1 MTVFAERLTTE
12 FRASLFAP
20 LIAACFVVGC
30 ASTSTTVRVVDLTPP
45 QQATMEVP
53 EELLLDVGVAVFD
66 PNVPES
72 FDEQLDANI
81 IPEIRRA
88 EGNYMAYFTKNL
100 LQSTGNWG
108 AVRVIPRE
116 THAVDVVVSGR
127 IHHSDGE
134 RMIVEVAV
142 HDARGQQWFTREYET
157 LASKYAYE
165 DTIPPDIDPFQATYR
180 QVVDEMTM
188 YVQALS
194 AEEIQEIRTTAEMKF
209 ARDFSPDAFASHVVE
224 VQPGAFEVR
233 RLPAQDDPMLGRV
246 RKVREREYLFIDTL
260 DEYFDGFYREMYS
273 SYQDWRSASYGEA
286 IAYRNQR
293 EKARRK
299 TVAGAVAIASGL
311 LAQRSDNVAAR
322 YGGVVGVIGGAT
334 LALQGIEDRAEAQL
348 HAEVLQ
354 ELGTSAE
361 AEIAPHTIDL
371 ENQTLRLQGSV
382 DAQYVEL
389 RRILRRIYFEEMG
402 LEMPADIAE
411 EIAAEEAAKAKETE
425 DELFDDVST

>member
-1 MTVFAERLTTE
+1 MA
-12 FRASLFAP
+12 
-20 LIAACFVVGC
+20 VGC
-30 ASTSTTVRVVDLTPP
+30 STATVRVVDLTPP
-45 QQATMEVP
+45 QQATVEVP
-53 EELLLDVGVAVFD
+53 EELLLDVGVEVFD

-72 FDEQLDANI
+72 FDEQREANI
-81 IPEIRRA
+81 IPEVRRA
-88 EGNYMAYFTKNL
+88 EGNYMAFFTKNL

-116 THAVDVVVSGR
+116 THAVDVVVSGK

-142 HDARGQQWFTREYET
+142 HDARGEQWFTREYET

-165 DTIPPDIDPFQATYR
+165 DTIPPDIDPFQSTYR
-180 QVVDEMTM
+180 QIVDEMTM
-188 YVQALS
+188 YVRALS
-194 AEEIQEIRTTAEMKF
+194 PEEIQEIRTTAEMKF
-209 ARDFSPDAFASHVVE
+209 ARDFSPDAFSSHVVE
-224 VQPGAFEVR
+224 VEPGTFDVR
-233 RLPAQDDPMLGRV
+233 RLPADDDPMLGRV

-260 DEYFDGFYREMYS
+260 DEYFDGFYREMYP

-311 LAQRSDNVAAR
+311 LSQKSDNVATR

-334 LALQGIEDRAEAQL
+334 LALQAIEDRAEAQL

-382 DAQYVEL
+382 EAQYVEL

-402 LEMPADIAE
+402 LEMPDD
-411 EIAAEEAAKAKETE
+411 IAAEEAAKAQESE

>member
-1 MTVFAERLTTE
+1 MDAPPLGLTL
-12 FRASLFAP
+12 RATICVSLLVA
-20 LIAACFVVGC
+20 VGC
-30 ASTSTTVRVVDLTPP
+30 STATVRVVDLTPP

-53 EELLLDVGVAVFD
+53 EELLLDVGVEVFD

-72 FDEQLDANI
+72 FDEQREANI
-81 IPEIRRA
+81 IPEVRRA
-88 EGNYMAYFTKNL
+88 EGNYMAFFTKNL

-116 THAVDVVVSGR
+116 THAVDVVVSGT

-134 RMIVEVAV
+134 RMIVEVTV
-142 HDARGQQWFTREYET
+142 TDARGQQWFTREYET

-165 DTIPPDIDPFQATYR
+165 DTIPPDIDPFQSTYR
-180 QVVDEMTM
+180 RIVDEMTM
-188 YVQALS
+188 YVRALTP
-194 AEEIQEIRTTAEMKF
+194 EQIQEIRTTAEMKF
-209 ARDFSPDAFASHVVE
+209 ARDFSPDAFSTHVVE
-224 VQPGAFEVR
+224 IEPGAYEVR
-233 RLPAQDDPMLGRV
+233 RLPADDDPMLDRV

-260 DEYFDGFYREMYS
+260 DEYFDGFYREMYP

-286 IAYRNQR
+286 IAYSNQR

-299 TVAGAVAIASGL
+299 TMAGAVAIASGL
-311 LAQRSDNVAAR
+311 LAQRSDNVATR

-334 LALQGIEDRAEAQL
+334 LAMQAIEDRAEAQL

-361 AEIAPHTIDL
+361 AEITPHTIDL
-371 ENQTLRLQGSV
+371 ENETLRLQGSV
-382 DAQYVEL
+382 EAQYVEL

-402 LEMPADIAE
+402 LEMPDDIAE
-411 EIAAEEAAKAKETE
+411 EIAAEEAAKTKESE

>member
-1 MTVFAERLTTE
+1 MVASHNRLTFE
-12 FRASLFAP
+12 LRLALCLS
-20 LIAACFVVGC
+20 IVVSAGC
-30 ASTSTTVRVVDLTPP
+30 ASTSTVVRVVDLTPP
-45 QQATMEVP
+45 QQAVMEVP

-72 FDEQLDANI
+72 FDDQRKDNI
-81 IPEIRRA
+81 IPEVRRA

-116 THAVDVVVSGR
+116 THAVDVVVSGT

-134 RMIVEVAV
+134 RMIVEVTV
-142 HDARGQQWFTREYET
+142 RDSRGQEWFTREFET

-180 QVVDEMTM
+180 QIVDEMTL
-188 YVQALS
+188 YVQNLS
-194 AEEIQEIRTTAEMKF
+194 ADEIQEIRTTAEMKF
-209 ARDFSPDAFASHVVE
+209 AREFSPDAFASHVVE
-224 VQPGAFEVR
+224 TGPGAYEVR

-246 RKVREREYLFIDTL
+246 RRVREREYLFIDTL
-260 DEYFDGFYREMYS
+260 DEYFDGFYREMYP
-273 SYQDWRSASYGEA
+273 SYQNWRSASYGEA
-286 IAYRNQR
+286 IAFRNQR
-293 EKARRK
+293 DKARRK

-311 LAQRSDNVAAR
+311 LSQKSDNIGTR

-334 LALQGIEDRAEAQL
+334 IALQAIEDRAEAKL

-354 ELGTSAE
+354 ELGASAE

-371 ENQTLRLQGSV
+371 ENQTLRLQGTV

-402 LEMPADIAE
+402 LEMPDDLVE
-411 EIAAEEAAKAKETE
+411 EIAEEEAAKAQESQ